1 MSALDNRVPAPIVA
15 LLLGGLMKAY
25 AVMASLPAEHSSAR
39 ITLAV
44 ALSQVSA
51 LIVLAA
57 FASFW
62 RARTTINPLQPS
74 RASRLVTH
82 GIFRLSRN
90 PMYLSLLLLLVAYA
104 IRLDALA
111 AWAAPWLFLGYV
123 TRFQIV
129 PEERALAAK
138 FGPEYQ
144 AYLQRTRRWI

>member
-1 MSALDNRVPAPIVA
+1 MRALENRIPAPVVA

-25 AVMASLPAEHSSAR
+25 ALAAALPAEPSPTR
-39 ITLAV
+39 VTVAV
-44 ALSQVSA
+44 ALAQLSA
-51 LIVLAA
+51 VIVLAA

-62 RARTTINPLQPS
+62 RARTTINPLHPS

-111 AWAAPWLFLGYV
+111 AWLAPALFAVYV

-144 AYLQRTRRWI
+144 AYRQRTRRWI